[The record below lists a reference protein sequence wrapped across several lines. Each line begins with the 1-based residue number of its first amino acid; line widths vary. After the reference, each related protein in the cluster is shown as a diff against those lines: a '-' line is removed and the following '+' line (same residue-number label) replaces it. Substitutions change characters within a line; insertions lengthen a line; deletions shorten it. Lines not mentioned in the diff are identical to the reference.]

1 MSVYRRMLGREL
13 PCTLRSLLGV
23 ADDRAIDPAEHEMLV
38 ARVNAGGASVDHLVR
53 LGHSRLTRGETGLAR
68 RLFADALRYR
78 HGYGPA
84 RLGLALAYESLA
96 LHDRAAAT
104 LDAIVHGRCDAD
116 PLPPRDLLL
125 AAAGFEH
132 ERAGAFRSA
141 IRRYNAAARIRPS
154 DCFAHHRL
162 VAIYLARGKTAQAAL
177 HLRAILKHHPAE
189 KPARVCLAHLLQLAG
204 RHSEAVWE
212 YEQALCLEPDSWE
225 LPPHAAAILQNMNGP
240 AQALEVLEDL
250 VRTQPH
256 FPDLR
261 MRLGNAYS
269 QCGDDAAASE
279 QYERALSM
287 HPEYLDCHIA
297 MARHEL
303 RMCRADVAA
312 GHFRAAIAINEQNVE
327 IYVGLALAMRY
338 SDRAGQAVDIVTS
351 AGRIARNSAVLM
363 AQLALIERNVGEE
376 ESTICSMASELRGE
390 WLEDLIETDRQI
402 LDRHGLWND
411 VRLRLG
417 MTLRLTGHPEQ
428 AWGCFRDALEVDP
441 KCPAAWVQ
449 LGMCLSDCGKV
460 EQALDA
466 FAAALRL
473 DRGQA
478 ETYYRL
484 ALACAGDMEFELALE
499 KLEESAEEPADV
511 NRRIWV
517 AIDSLQMTGHPRAAG
532 RVFEAQKAA

>member
-13 PCTLRSLLGV
+13 PCTLRPLLGL
-23 ADDRAIDPAEHEMLV
+23 DPCAIDAAEHEALL
-38 ARVNAGGASVDHLVR
+38 ARVNAGDASVDDLVR
-53 LGHSRLTRGETGLAR
+53 LGHSRLSRGETGMAR
-68 RLFADALRYR
+68 RLFADALRRR
-78 HGYGPA
+78 HGHGPA
-84 RLGLALAYESLA
+84 RLGVALAYESLA
-96 LHDRAAAT
+96 LHDKAAGV
-104 LDAIVHGRCDAD
+104 LDAIVNERCDVD
-116 PLPPRDLLL
+116 LLPSRYLLL

-154 DCFAHHRL
+154 ECFVHHRL
-162 VAIYLARGKTAQAAL
+162 VAIYLSRGKTAQAAL

-204 RHSEAVWE
+204 RHAEAAWE

-225 LPPHAAAILQNMNGP
+225 LPAHAAAKLQNMNGP

-250 VRTQPH
+250 VRSQPH

-269 QCGDDAAASE
+269 QCGDDVAASE

-312 GHFRAAIAINEQNVE
+312 QHFRSAIAINEQNVE
-327 IYVGLALAMRY
+327 IYVGLALAMRH
-338 SDRAGQAVDIVTS
+338 SERAAQAVDIVAS

-376 ESTICSMASELRGE
+376 EATICSMASELRVE
-390 WLEDLIETDRQI
+390 WLEDLVETDRQV
-402 LDRHGLWND
+402 LNRHGLWND

-417 MTLRLTGHPEQ
+417 MVLRMAGRPEQ
-428 AWGCFRDALEVDP
+428 AWACFRDALEADP

-449 LGMCLSDCGKV
+449 LGMCLSDCNKV

-466 FAAALRL
+466 FGAALRL
-473 DRGQA
+473 DRGQM
-478 ETYYRL
+478 ETYYHL
-484 ALACAGDMEFELALE
+484 ALAYSGDMEFELALE
-499 KLEESAEEPADV
+499 KVEESAEEPADV
-511 NRRIWV
+511 NRRIWT
-517 AIDSLQMTGHPRAAG
+517 AIDSLQMTGHRPPVG